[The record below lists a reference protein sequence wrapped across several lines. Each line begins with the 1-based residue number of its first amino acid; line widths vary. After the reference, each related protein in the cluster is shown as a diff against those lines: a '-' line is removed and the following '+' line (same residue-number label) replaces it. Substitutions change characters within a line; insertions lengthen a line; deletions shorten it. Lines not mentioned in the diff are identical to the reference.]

1 MCGRRAASR
10 MQRLAVA
17 TRIASRVPTSRH
29 ARRRGAYLSLLLDA
43 VQVGLGLD
51 GAGEAPQASLLTLC
65 LGRKSWRKSDA
76 MHFCTP

>member
-1 MCGRRAASR
+1 MCGRRAAIR

-43 VQVGLGLD
+43 VQVGLLGLD
-51 GAGEAPQASLLTLC
+51 GAREAASLPSSLQ
-65 LGRKSWRKSDA
+65 
-76 MHFCTP
+76 

>member
-10 MQRLAVA
+10 LQRLAVA

-51 GAGEAPQASLLTLC
+51 GAKQPPSPRLVLQ
-65 LGRKSWRKSDA
+65 
-76 MHFCTP
+76 